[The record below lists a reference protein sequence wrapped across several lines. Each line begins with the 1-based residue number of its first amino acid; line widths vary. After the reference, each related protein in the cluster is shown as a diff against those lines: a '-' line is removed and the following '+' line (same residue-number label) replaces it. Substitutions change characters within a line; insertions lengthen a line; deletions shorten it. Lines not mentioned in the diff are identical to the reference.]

1 MQVAEDGL
9 KSGVVRDEL
18 HIWAGMKSG
27 DDAKAWVEE
36 HLAASRGKIA
46 ELLAAGTGEGG
57 GVRTVE
63 NTLVPYD
70 RACWHLR
77 MAGSQSGVMFMVHPL
92 ADVRDA
98 AQELSQVIGAEGVA
112 LSLNRDVYQ
121 ALAAVDVSG
130 ADAAT
135 RYYMERTL
143 LGYRLSGVDKD
154 DATRERIRS
163 LADRMTELSM
173 TFSRT
178 VQDDVR
184 KIAVED
190 VEELKGLPQDYLARH
205 GVKEVVADGGDSHPT
220 HDGETVTDGAAR
232 TKLIAEEPVVLTT
245 DPPEMSPVMS
255 YAVSPKLRR
264 RMYLAYNDRGYPA
277 NKEVLLELLAGRE
290 EMAGLLGF
298 RSWADLA
305 TVDQM
310 MGSAA
315 SMRKFLDSVEE
326 AARETAKKEFAELE
340 AFVRERDAAA
350 LPLTL
355 SDARYWEEQFRRARY
370 DFDSQSVRP
379 YFPYEQVEAGILATA
394 GKLFGVRFVR
404 AEGAAVWDAGVKAFD
419 VVDAGGGGGP
429 KYGGPS
435 ATPQD
440 DGEKQ
445 ATTPARMP
453 EVVGRIYLD
462 MHPREGKSKWFS
474 ECSLV
479 GGVLGQQLP
488 EASLVCNFPKPKKD
502 GENAANDDAGFP
514 PSEQRPL
521 AGDPGLMQY
530 SDVVTFFHEFGHLMH
545 EVLGGRQRWAGQSGI
560 ATEGDFVEVPSQM
573 LEEFFEDAE
582 LVRTFAKHYETGEPI
597 PQDVFAR
604 MVRASAHGRA
614 LSTLTQV
621 MYATYSMETHD
632 KKAAELDLDV
642 LLRVGYDR
650 FSLYEFVEGNRMYA
664 AFTHLV
670 GYTSNYYTYLY
681 DKVMALEFFAEF
693 DKKNLIEGPVAMR
706 YRREVLEPGGSKPAR
721 ELVQAFLGR
730 EVSMSALR
738 QWISAGDRG

>member
-1 MQVAEDGL
+1 MPVETL
-9 KSGVVRDEL
+9 DEL
-18 HIWAGMKSG
+18 HLWNGQASA
-27 DDAKAWVEE
+27 DAARTWTEH
-36 HLAASRGKIA
+36 HLAESRA
-46 ELLAAGTGEGG
+46 QVQQLLAIDAA
-57 GVRTVE
+57 RTVE
-63 NTLVPYD
+63 NTLAPFD
-70 RACWHLR
+70 RAQWHLR
-77 MAGSQSGVMFMVHPL
+77 MAGSQAGVMFMVHP
-92 ADVRDA
+92 AAEVRDA
-98 AQELSQVIGAEGVA
+98 AQELTQAISVEGVA

-121 ALAAVDVSG
+121 ALAAVDVS
-130 ADAAT
+130 AEDAAT

-143 LGYRLSGVDKD
+143 LGYKLAGVDRD
-154 DATRERIRS
+154 DATRDKVRA

-190 VEELKGLPQDYLARH
+190 PNDLDGLPADYLARH
-205 GVKEVVADGGDSHPT
+205 GVRSVADEH
-220 HDGETVTDGAAR
+220 GASLTAD
-232 TKLIAEEPVVLTT
+232 APVILTT
-245 DPPEMSPVMS
+245 DPPDMSPVMN
-255 YAVSPKLRR
+255 YAASPALRR

-277 NKEVLLELLAGRE
+277 NKQVLHDLLSLRQ
-290 EMAGLLGF
+290 EMAELLGF

-315 SMRKFLDSVEE
+315 NMRSFLNEVEA
-326 AARETAKKEFAELE
+326 AARETAKHEFAELE
-340 AFVRERDAAA
+340 GFVAVHDREA

-355 SDARYWEEQFRRARY
+355 SDARFWEEQYRRERY

-394 GKLFGVRFVR
+394 GKLFGVRFEL
-404 AEGAAVWDAGVKAFD
+404 APDAPVWDASVKAFN
-419 VVDAGGGGGP
+419 VVDALG
-429 KYGGPS
+429 
-435 ATPQD
+435 A
-440 DGEKQ
+440 DGI
-445 ATTPARMP
+445 
-453 EVVGRIYLD
+453 VGRIYLD

-479 GGVLGQQLP
+479 GGVLGRQIP
-488 EASLVCNFPKPKKD
+488 EASLVCNFPQ
-502 GENAANDDAGFP
+502 
-514 PSEQRPL
+514 PSE
-521 AGDPGLMQY
+521 ADPALMQY
-530 SDVVTFFHEFGHLMH
+530 SDVVTYFHEFGHLMH

-573 LEEFFEDAE
+573 LEEFFEDAD
-582 LVRTFAKHYETGEPI
+582 LLRTFAKHYQTGEPI
-597 PQDVFAR
+597 PVETVAR
-604 MVRASAHGRA
+604 MTRAAAHGRA

-632 KKAAELDLDV
+632 RRAESLDLDM
-642 LLRVGYDR
+642 LLREGYDR
-650 FSLYEFVEGNRMYA
+650 FSSYEFVDENRMYA

-693 DKKNLIEGPVAMR
+693 ANSGEKSSLGGETAMR
-706 YRREVLEPGGSKPAR
+706 YRRQVLEPGGTRPAR

-730 EVSMSALR
+730 EVSMNALR
-738 QWISAGDRG
+738 GWIAQSVA

>member
-1 MQVAEDGL
+1 MMQVADDL
-9 KSGVVRDEL
+9 VKRVAARDEL
-18 HIWAGMKSG
+18 HVWAGMTG
-27 DDAKAWVEE
+27 GEDARAWVEG
-36 HLAASRGKIA
+36 HLAASREKIA
-46 ELLAAGTGEGG
+46 ELLEVEGL
-57 GVRTVE
+57 RTVE

-112 LSLNRDVYQ
+112 LSLNREVYQ
-121 ALAAVDVSG
+121 ALAAVDAG
-130 ADAAT
+130 GEDAAT

-154 DATRERIRS
+154 ESTRERIRA

-173 TFSRT
+173 SFSRT

-190 VEELKGLPQDYLARH
+190 VQELVGLPADYLARH
-205 GVKEVVADGGDSHPT
+205 GVREEGSGARAQGPDKAD
-220 HDGETVTDGAAR
+220 DGAGM
-232 TKLIAEEPVVLTT
+232 KLVAEEAVVLTT

-315 SMRKFLDSVEE
+315 ATRKFLDSVEE
-326 AARETAKKEFAELE
+326 AARETAKREFAELE
-340 AFVRERDAAA
+340 AFVRERDPGA

-355 SDARYWEEQFRRARY
+355 SDARYWEEQYRRARY

-394 GKLFGVRFVR
+394 GKLFGVKFVR
-404 AEGAAVWDAGVKAFD
+404 SEDAAVWDAKVKAFD
-419 VVDAGGGGGP
+419 VVDALV
-429 KYGGPS
+429 
-435 ATPQD
+435 A
-440 DGEKQ
+440 DG
-445 ATTPARMP
+445 

-488 EASLVCNFPKPKKD
+488 EAALVCNFPKPKKD
-502 GENAANDDAGFP
+502 GGSPGNDDA
-514 PSEQRPL
+514 
-521 AGDPGLMQY
+521 GLMQY
-530 SDVVTFFHEFGHLMH
+530 SDVVTYFHEFGHLMH

-597 PQDVFAR
+597 PHDVFAR

-621 MYATYSMETHD
+621 MYATYSLETHD
-632 KKAAELDLDV
+632 QKAADLDLDV

-721 ELVQAFLGR
+721 DLVQAFLGR

-738 QWISAGDRG
+738 QWIDSKE

>member
-1 MQVAEDGL
+1 MESEAMALMEMV
-9 KSGVVRDEL
+9 GVKDEL
-18 HIWAGMKSG
+18 HIWAGLTSG
-27 DDAKAWVEE
+27 DEAKAWVES
-36 HLAASRGKIA
+36 HLAASRAKIA
-46 ELLAAGTGEGG
+46 ELLAVEGQ
-57 GVRTVE
+57 RTVE

-98 AQELSQVIGAEGVA
+98 AQGLSQVIGAEGVA
-112 LSLNRDVYQ
+112 LSLNREVYQ
-121 ALAAVDVSG
+121 ALAAVEVQGGDE
-130 ADAAT
+130 AT
-135 RYYMERTL
+135 RYYMERVL

-154 DATRERIRS
+154 EATREQIRG
-163 LADRMTELSM
+163 LADKMTELSM

-190 VEELKGLPQDYLARH
+190 AEELRGLPEDYLVRH
-205 GVKEVVADGGDSHPT
+205 GVREAGSR
-220 HDGETVTDGAAR
+220 EQGAGSSE
-232 TKLIAEEPVVLTT
+232 LVAEEPVVLTT

-255 YAVSPKLRR
+255 YAVSAKLRR

-277 NKEVLLELLAGRE
+277 NKQVLLDLLAGRE
-290 EMAGLLGF
+290 EMAELLGF

-315 SMRKFLDSVEE
+315 KMREFLQSVET
-326 AARETAKKEFAELE
+326 AARETAAEEFAELE
-340 AFVRERDAAA
+340 AFVRERDAQA

-355 SDARYWEEQFRRARY
+355 SDARFWEEQYRRAKF

-404 AEGAAVWDAGVKAFD
+404 NEEAAVWAEGVKAFD
-419 VVDAGGGGGP
+419 VVDAGGGGGSQ
-429 KYGGPS
+429 YGGPS
-435 ATPQD
+435 AAPQD
-440 DGEKQ
+440 DGEQ
-445 ATTPARMP
+445 QVTTA

-488 EASLVCNFPKPKKD
+488 EASLVCNFPMPLRD
-502 GENAANDDAGFP
+502 SENAERWADA
-514 PSEQRPL
+514 
-521 AGDPGLMQY
+521 GLMQY
-530 SDVVTFFHEFGHLMH
+530 SDVVTYFHEFGHLMH

-582 LVRTFAKHYETGEPI
+582 LVRTFAKHYETGEALPY
-597 PQDVFAR
+597 DVFAR
-604 MVRASAHGRA
+604 MVKASAHGRA

-632 KKAAELDLDV
+632 RRAEDLDLDA
-642 LLRVGYDR
+642 LLREGYDR
-650 FSLYEFVEGNRMYA
+650 FSRYEFVEGNRMYA

-706 YRREVLEPGGSKPAR
+706 YRRAVLEPGGSKPAR
-721 ELVQAFLGR
+721 ELVQDFLGR
-730 EVSMSALR
+730 EVSMEALR
-738 QWISAGDRG
+738 QWLKGRE